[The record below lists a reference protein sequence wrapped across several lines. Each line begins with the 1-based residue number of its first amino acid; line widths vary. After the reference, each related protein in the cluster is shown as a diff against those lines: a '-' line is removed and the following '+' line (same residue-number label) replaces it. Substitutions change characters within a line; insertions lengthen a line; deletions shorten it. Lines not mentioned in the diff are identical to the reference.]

1 VSLLEVSV
9 EAGDFGP
16 VIVLAGDAD
25 SSSVTQLN
33 EVLIAQVSARTRH
46 LTIDA
51 TNLRSIDPATVQTL
65 MLAAPIVMVR
75 GGSTALVNSQ
85 EPVLKMLNHTHAQP
99 RCSRSR
105 AGRQRGQQTRDGDPC
120 Q

>member
-9 EAGDFGP
+9 EAGDLGP

-33 EVLIAQVSARTRH
+33 EVLIAQVSGRTRH

-51 TNLRSIDPATVQTL
+51 TNPATVQTL

-75 GGSTALVNSQ
+75 A
-85 EPVLKMLNHTHAQP
+85 AA
-99 RCSRSR
+99 RC
-105 AGRQRGQQTRDGDPC
+105 
-120 Q
+120 

>member
-9 EAGDFGP
+9 EAGDLGP

-33 EVLIAQVSARTRH
+33 EVLIAQVLGRTRH

-75 GGSTALVNSQ
+75 A
-85 EPVLKMLNHTHAQP
+85 AA
-99 RCSRSR
+99 RC
-105 AGRQRGQQTRDGDPC
+105 
-120 Q
+120 

>member
-1 VSLLEVSV
+1 MLNLTKRIAEEAGRRGAGVSLLEVSV
-9 EAGDFGP
+9 EAGDLGP

-33 EVLIAQVSARTRH
+33 EVLIAQVSGRTRH

-75 GGSTALVNSQ
+75 A
-85 EPVLKMLNHTHAQP
+85 AA
-99 RCSRSR
+99 RC
-105 AGRQRGQQTRDGDPC
+105 
-120 Q
+120 